1 MVTCVSEGSYNVLFI
16 MALAI
21 CITMILI
28 SAYFYDRFSKMER
41 GVTSEQSIRNAKNMA
56 MIALIV
62 IIISIAVLFLIF
74 FGFQKRMVGVSVTA
88 PASSMKFVGPE
99 QVSFGGPS
107 MGGYPTDYPM

>member
-1 MVTCVSEGSYNVLFI
+1 
-16 MALAI
+16 
-21 CITMILI
+21 MILI

-74 FGFQKRMVGVSVTA
+74 FGFQKRMVGVSVTT
-88 PASSMKFVGPE
+88 PASSVKFVGPD